1 MEVVVDSKMFNHGS
15 EGDGKGKGYA
25 VDVRARKR
33 ALIAL
38 RQRGL
43 AAVPLSGLAS
53 GMGTAASI
61 AGNPDSTNVFIG
73 ATAPPDEGTLELPFI
88 FSLYTMPSS
97 PLHSSGLSAESPSRH
112 LLRISL
118 PTAQYRVSDVKDP
131 LTGEMRT
138 APPKPAWL
146 LVLEEEGGGAVVELV
161 VRPANERVKKAVC
174 INGKEVPI
182 LGEKESLTSLGREE
196 LLDDR
201 TARMG
206 VLSR

>member
-1 MEVVVDSKMFNHGS
+1 MEAKGM
-15 EGDGKGKGYA
+15 EGEGLCCGCAGAQEGADCAASTWPRGGATFWPCISDG
-25 VDVRARKR
+25 
-33 ALIAL
+33 
-38 RQRGL
+38 
-43 AAVPLSGLAS
+43 AAP
-53 GMGTAASI
+53 SI

-73 ATAPPDEGTLELPFI
+73 ATTSRDEGTLELPFI

-174 INGKEVPI
+174 INGKEVPCPWGEGKFNE
-182 LGEKESLTSLGREE
+182 LGAKSCWMIGLQGWACSQGEFL
-196 LLDDR
+196 
-201 TARMG
+201 A
-206 VLSR
+206 